1 MQSKTT
7 ISQKRKT
14 LDTLYLQLDIQ
25 SRAIRMTKSRRAEA
39 EKIRQIILKTD
50 KKRPTK

>member
-1 MQSKTT
+1 MKSLDKR
-7 ISQKRKT
+7 QKM
-14 LDTLYLQLDIQ
+14 LDKIHLQLDIQ
-25 SRAIRMTKSRRAEA
+25 SRSIRMTKARREQA